1 MAFDLFHLAS
11 PHRAR
16 GQTLADIISG
26 LGGLAQGAG
35 NGLASY
41 AQQSQ
46 QAGQDKA
53 VANYMGGGQAQ
64 GAAPLTG
71 QVAGMN
77 APGAGGSTG
86 AGGGAAFP
94 QDKSAIIDQLRQYA
108 GAAKLDPT
116 QTNQYIASAMAES
129 GGKPGVVGDAGS
141 SFGLHQGH
149 VGGLAGGGNAVPG
162 LGDTFMQQTGMTLDQ
177 FKSPQGQQAFEQWVA
192 QNWSKYGNPDIFH
205 AMRTPAYQHAL
216 ASLQGGGGTTP
227 SAAPQPGAA
236 QPQGQP
242 QQGGMDRVRSE
253 FQRFQQS
260 SGLPPGQAWQAFSQ
274 HVMPALKQQ
283 EQLSASEQRL
293 GLAGQNLDLKKQQ
306 LAEQKVR
313 DEEHRRHSLMMEDL
327 GSRTADLRQT
337 HHDAQEKLWD
347 AQIEK
352 IKGADGA
359 AQAKQINATIGDMQK
374 YVVNQRSM
382 LAQYQQAINAG
393 TSKPQELQALYG
405 DPNEYVKRINATEAK
420 IEELRKSIPAA
431 PAPAPPAAP
440 QPQKQTYNGA
450 PPPPQQKPQGE
461 GGAPVKVQSPE
472 EAAKLPPGTLY
483 QAPDGKTY
491 RR

>member
-1 MAFDLFHLAS
+1 MAFDIFNLANNRR
-11 PHRAR
+11 PR
-16 GQTLADIISG
+16 GQTLADVIG
-26 LGGLAQGAG
+26 ALGQGVGGATQG
-35 NGLASY
+35 YMQGRQY
-41 AQQSQ
+41 ADQ
-46 QAGQDKA
+46 QAGNA
-53 VANYMGGGQAQ
+53 AAAEFMGGGQAQ

-116 QTNQYIASAMAES
+116 QTNQYIASALAES
-129 GGKPGVVGDAGS
+129 SGEPGAVGDAKS

-149 VGGLAGGGNAVPG
+149 VGGLAGGGNAKPG

-274 HVMPALKQQ
+274 HVMPVYQKEEALNQKEQALALREQ
-283 EQLSASEQRL
+283 QLSQMLQIAQLKDQGATTRTGMQVAGRHEDVATRDQGATTRTGMQVAERAREFDEKAQEWKEKQATLATEKNEKKRAAGYKDLIADKQKFVNTQKALL
-293 GLAGQNLDLKKQQ
+293 GDYERAAGNPYSDKKQ
-306 LAEQKVR
+306 LAETFGDPRQIAQSIKKI
-313 DEEHRRHSLMMEDL
+313 EQEIE
-327 GSRTADLRQT
+327 ALRKEQQAPT
-337 HHDAQEKLWD
+337 QPEPRSA
-347 AQIEK
+347 
-352 IKGADGA
+352 GPTSP
-359 AQAKQINATIGDMQK
+359 AKQ
-374 YVVNQRSM
+374 
-382 LAQYQQAINAG
+382 
-393 TSKPQELQALYG
+393 
-405 DPNEYVKRINATEAK
+405 
-420 IEELRKSIPAA
+420 
-431 PAPAPPAAP
+431 PPA
-440 QPQKQTYNGA
+440 QPKTLRYNPA
-450 PPPPQQKPQGE
+450 TGE
-461 GGAPVKVQSPE
+461 IE
-472 EAAKLPPGTLY
+472 
-483 QAPDGKTY
+483 
-491 RR
+491 